1 MSALQEILLVDDN
14 PADNFIHKSVIER
27 LQAAVKVTVT
37 EDGAQALDYL
47 RQIAQSPQRQM
58 PELIFLDINM
68 PRMNGWE
75 FLDQLEKMPDLM
87 ENTIVVMMLT
97 TSLHPDDQAA
107 ADQRDELAG
116 FLNKPLTRG
125 SLQHLLSQHFPNQF
139 APPPG

>member
-1 MSALQEILLVDDN
+1 MSALHEILLVDDN

-27 LQAAVKVTVT
+27 LQAANSVTVT

-47 RQIAQSPQRQM
+47 RDIAESPQRQM

-75 FLDQLEKMPDLM
+75 FLDQLETM
-87 ENTIVVMMLT
+87 EEVMQNTIVVMMLT

-107 ADQRDELAG
+107 ANQRSELAG
-116 FLNKPLTRG
+116 FLNKPLTRD
-125 SLQHLLSQHFPNQF
+125 SLQQLLSSHFPDRF
-139 APPPG
+139 APPGG